1 MIVLNIK
8 NWNENKV
15 VQLEENWTLEWKQ
28 GNFEPRNLGMKTFL
42 PSSQGWRDELLGTMK
57 HFLINIWTK
66 A

>member
-8 NWNENKV
+8 NWNENRV

-42 PSSQGWRDELLGTMK
+42 QSIV
-57 HFLINIWTK
+57 HLIEKDPIYSFFVK
-66 A
+66 ECSIH